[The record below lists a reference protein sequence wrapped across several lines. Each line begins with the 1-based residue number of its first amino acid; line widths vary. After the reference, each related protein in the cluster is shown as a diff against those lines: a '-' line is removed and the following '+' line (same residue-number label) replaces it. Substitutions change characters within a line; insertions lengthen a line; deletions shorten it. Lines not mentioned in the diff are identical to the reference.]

1 MRWRL
6 ATLAT
11 LLVVIAAC
19 SAPHEVSTS
28 ATGSK
33 SYVAPGYAKKK
44 YNKIM
49 VMALLADNTYR
60 KRAEN
65 SLVTELKARGFK
77 VIPSTDIFTNEML
90 KDTAALRS
98 TAEAHGVDAAITM
111 QFLGAVSNVSD
122 QGKFNGSMYSF
133 FGTPYAVVDVET
145 FNVRTGMVQLDL
157 FTADKLGTQY
167 RTGLPF
173 KISNGIES
181 AFAEFG
187 IQARRRLID
196 DRIL

>member
-1 MRWRL
+1 MRSISAIL
-6 ATLAT
+6 AIVI
-11 LLVVIAAC
+11 LLNFAC

-28 ATGSK
+28 STGST

-49 VMALLADNTYR
+49 VMAMLPDNSYR

-65 SLVTELKARGFK
+65 SLVSELKARGYK
-77 VIPSTDIFTNEML
+77 VIPSTEIFTNEML

-98 TAEAHGVDAAITM
+98 TAEAAGVDAAITL
-111 QFLGAVSNVSD
+111 QFLGAVSNISE

-133 FGTPYAVVDVET
+133 FGTPYAVVDMES
-145 FNVRTGMVQLDL
+145 FNVRTGMVQIDL
-157 FTADKLGTQY
+157 FTAEKLGTQY

-173 KISNGIES
+173 KISNGPDA
-181 AFAEFG
+181 AFQEFS
-187 IQARRRLID
+187 IQARRRLIN

>member
-1 MRWRL
+1 MRL
-6 ATLAT
+6 ISCFLTAIIFLN
-11 LLVVIAAC
+11 LAC

-28 ATGSK
+28 ATGST
-33 SYVAPGYAKKK
+33 SYVAPGYTKKK

-49 VMALLADNTYR
+49 VMALLPDNSYR

-65 SLVTELKARGFK
+65 SLVSELKARGFK
-77 VIPSTDIFTNEML
+77 VVPSTEIFTNEML

-98 TAEAHGVDAAITM
+98 TAEAAGVDAAITL
-111 QFLGAVSNVSD
+111 QFLGAVSNISD

-133 FGTPYAVVDVET
+133 FGTPYAVVDMET
-145 FNVRTGMVQLDL
+145 FNVRTGMVQIDL

-173 KISNGIES
+173 KISNGPDA
-181 AFAEFG
+181 AFQEFS
-187 IQARRRLID
+187 IQARRRLIN
-196 DRIL
+196 DRVL